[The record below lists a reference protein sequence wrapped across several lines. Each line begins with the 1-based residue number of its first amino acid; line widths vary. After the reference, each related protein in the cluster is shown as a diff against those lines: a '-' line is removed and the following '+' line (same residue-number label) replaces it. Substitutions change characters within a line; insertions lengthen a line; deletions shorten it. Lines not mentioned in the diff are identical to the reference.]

1 MLVAARVGAVL
12 LVLVGFVLAA
22 LSHPMFHSQS
32 VTNDN
37 FIARLLYSGVACT
50 LIGTIAFLLAIRGL
64 DRRTKR
70 LRLIPVLLV
79 LTSVFG
85 FLVFRFVY
93 VPPFTVAEGGGKI
106 SQGALTIRVPTR
118 WIVPPKAGIVFST
131 VTVPGQ
137 QEQFAFLILFR
148 CGREL
153 SSYSSSSPNT
163 MGPLDAGV
171 QSPEGQWAEMIIGLT
186 VNGKPIE
193 GRYYVEL
200 DDSLKKVATETM
212 SVGDRIYEIS
222 AGRVFLID
230 ITAEE
235 PSCRQVSVLLPSV
248 PAKLET
254 RDDVLRAGDA
264 LHESLRE
271 LDPAIDE
278 FLD

>member
-1 MLVAARVGAVL
+1 MTRDDEQSLGGGQTFDGGAQKRDT
-12 LVLVGFVLAA
+12 
-22 LSHPMFHSQS
+22 SPQS
-32 VTNDN
+32 LGDEATFAGGLGRGGPQSLGDEVT
-37 FIARLLYSGVACT
+37 
-50 LIGTIAFLLAIRGL
+50 
-64 DRRTKR
+64 
-70 LRLIPVLLV
+70 
-79 LTSVFG
+79 FG
-85 FLVFRFVY
+85 GG
-93 VPPFTVAEGGGKI
+93 GGGKI

-118 WIVPPKAGIVFST
+118 SIAPPKAGIVFST
-131 VTVPGQ
+131 VTVSGQ
-137 QEQFAFLILFR
+137 KEQFAFLVLIR
-148 CGREL
+148 YGGEL

-163 MGPLDAGV
+163 MGPLHGGV
-171 QSPEGQWAEMIIGLT
+171 QSPEGQWAEMIIGFT

-200 DDSLKKVATETM
+200 DDSLNKVATETM
-212 SVGDRIYEIS
+212 SLGDRTYEIS

-235 PSCRQVSVLLPSV
+235 PRCRQVSVPLPSV